1 MGSQL
6 TERAA
11 ALRKAINTHSKTTL
25 DAMMGKGVDR
35 HLFALRKMHERVT
48 PGKPLPD
55 IFTDKG
61 TTWCQQKFECGGRVA
76 DEGRENSK
84 LWPVRPQPT
93 S

>member
-1 MGSQL
+1 M
-6 TERAA
+6 
-11 ALRKAINTHSKTTL
+11 

-61 TTWCQQKFECGGRVA
+61 VSRFQQYGV
-76 DEGRENSK
+76 
-84 LWPVRPQPT
+84 LLPPY
-93 S
+93 